1 MGGVGFNIVNASL
14 YSAEGKPGEALLSLI
29 GASLGIK
36 AATSA
41 LNNAESIINVIVA
54 MGSGPDSWEDD

>member
-1 MGGVGFNIVNASL
+1 VNASL

>member
-1 MGGVGFNIVNASL
+1 MNASL

-36 AATSA
+36 AA

>member
-1 MGGVGFNIVNASL
+1 MNASL
-14 YSAEGKPGEALLSLI
+14 YSAEGTPGEALRSLI